1 MMAVTIYAVNAWGAP
16 SLVAE
21 IDGQVYIV
29 DYDVTTKEVE
39 KYPYPYPWQAALKWG
54 FLPVVPP
61 VTVADDSF
69 ETLRRALKEI
79 WERWTN
85 PSATSEG
92 KGGDEECPSGFTADS
107 LKGGES
113 RAKRF

>member
-1 MMAVTIYAVNAWGAP
+1 MAVTIYAVNAWGAP
-16 SLVAE
+16 SLVVE

-29 DYDVTTKEVE
+29 DLVEYDEATKKVE

-61 VTVADDSF
+61 VTVAGDNF

-79 WERWTN
+79 WWRWAN

-92 KGGDEECPSGFTADS
+92 SHP
-107 LKGGES
+107 
-113 RAKRF
+113 

>member
-1 MMAVTIYAVNAWGAP
+1 MAVTIYAVNAWGAP

-29 DYDVTTKEVE
+29 RCDQAMKEVE

-69 ETLRRALKEI
+69 ETLDRALEEI

-92 KGGDEECPSGFTADS
+92 EEGTKNACQG
-107 LKGGES
+107 L
-113 RAKRF
+113 RRIH

>member
-1 MMAVTIYAVNAWGAP
+1 M
-16 SLVAE
+16 
-21 IDGQVYIV
+21 DGQVYIV
-29 DYDVTTKEVE
+29 RCDQAMKEVE

-69 ETLRRALKEI
+69 ETLDRALEEI
-79 WERWTN
+79 WERWAN
-85 PSATSEG
+85 PSAASEG
-92 KGGDEECPSGFTADS
+92 RGGDEECLSGFTADS